1 MTSLTKAR
9 PLSTWILIS
18 CGVWLVI
25 LGLYFIFLRPPFLP
39 EDPRFMGTTLEKL
52 QMAVPGLARWLDN
65 VFIVMGGFM
74 ASTGVLTVFVASV
87 ALPARL
93 PGASWAT
100 ALSGVLSKVV
110 FRIVDKDGNKKTME
124 RTIVE
129 WINIK
134 KKGGEGFIK
143 RPVIKLDFCLGGK
156 QVEARANL
164 ADRSDFLY
172 PVLIGRN
179 VLKAGDFMI
188 DPEETFTHAPGCR

>member
-1 MTSLTKAR
+1 MTPQKIYLSMLVLMLIWSFEASAAQTVEKAKVARPVIGWIEYVALEDANIVVKAR
-9 PLSTWILIS
+9 IDT
-18 CGVWLVI
+18 G
-25 LGLYFIFLRPPFLP
+25 
-39 EDPRFMGTTLEKL
+39 
-52 QMAVPGLARWLDN
+52 AGLASIN
-65 VFIVMGGFM
+65 AEIVEVKK
-74 ASTGVLTVFVASV
+74 SKD
-87 ALPARL
+87 
-93 PGASWAT
+93 GAT
-100 ALSGVLSKVV
+100 EKVV
-110 FRIVDKDGNKKTME
+110 FRIVDKDGNKKTMQ

-134 KKGGEGFIK
+134 KKGGDGYIK

-188 DPEETFTHAPGCR
+188 DPEKTFTHEPVCK